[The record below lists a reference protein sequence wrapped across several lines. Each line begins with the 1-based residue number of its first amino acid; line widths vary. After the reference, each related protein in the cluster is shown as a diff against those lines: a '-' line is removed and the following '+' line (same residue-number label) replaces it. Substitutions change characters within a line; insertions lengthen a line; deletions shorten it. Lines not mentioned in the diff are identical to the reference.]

1 MGSEPTGT
9 KVIGGEVSL
18 VKLLVTIVQD
28 QDVPVLLDT
37 LMKEG
42 FSATK
47 LASTGGFLRTG
58 NTTLLIGVD
67 NEKVESA
74 LELIGRVSSKREQYQ
89 LDPLTTLGSTIMPK
103 MDKVTVGGA
112 IVFVVD
118 VERFEKI

>member
-1 MGSEPTGT
+1 M
-9 KVIGGEVSL
+9 
-18 VKLLVTIVQD
+18 KLLVTIVQD
-28 QDVPVLLDT
+28 QDVPVLLDN

-42 FSATK
+42 YSATK
-47 LASTGGFLRTG
+47 LASTGGFLRMG

-67 NEKVESA
+67 DDKVDNA
-74 LELIGRVSSKREQYQ
+74 LELIGRVSSKRDEYQ
-89 LDPLTTLGSTIMPK
+89 IDPLTSFGSNILPK

>member
-47 LASTGGFLRTG
+47 LASTGDSCARAT
-58 NTTLLIGVD
+58 
-67 NEKVESA
+67 
-74 LELIGRVSSKREQYQ
+74 
-89 LDPLTTLGSTIMPK
+89 PLC
-103 MDKVTVGGA
+103 
-112 IVFVVD
+112 
-118 VERFEKI
+118 